1 MLKPRA
7 GFTLIEVMV
16 ALVLTAVV
24 GAAITSVFITQSQ
37 FYDRQE
43 KVGFAR
49 GVSRGAMNMM
59 MTELR
64 MLERDS
70 GVVSATSTSIT
81 VRAPYAIGLVC
92 GNGPFV
98 ISVIPSDTLME
109 VSPKGYAFRRP
120 DGTYHYVVNSA
131 LPAKGT
137 SSDEA
142 ACDVSPAVTRIPA
155 AQGGRV
161 LRLSP
166 DAPSGIGRGTPVLLY
181 QVVTYEFRASVEV
194 PGSNALW
201 REVDGEAAEELVAPF
216 DATAGFAFYVDD
228 GATPVTTPPTDKS
241 RITGLELTLDGLS
254 ERPNPDGTHQRVPL
268 STAVFF
274 RNRR

>member
-1 MLKPRA
+1 MLKSRA

-70 GVVSATSTSIT
+70 GVVSATSSSIT

-92 GNGPFV
+92 TNDPFV

-109 VSPKGYAFRRP
+109 VAPKGYAYLLAN
-120 DGTYHYVVNSA
+120 GAYHYVANSA
-131 LPAKGT
+131 APAN
-137 SSDEA
+137 
-142 ACDVSPAVTRIPA
+142 AVTGTCTALGVAEIPWA
-155 AQGGRV
+155 DGGRV
-161 LRLSP
+161 LTLSP
-166 DAPSGIGRGTPVLLY
+166 AAPSTVSRGTPVLLY
-181 QVVTYEFRASVEV
+181 QLVTYEFKASVEV
-194 PGSNALW
+194 PGRSALW
-201 REVDGEAAEELVAPF
+201 RQVDGEAAEELVAPF

-228 GATPVTTPPTDKS
+228 GAAPVTTPPTDKS